1 MNPILSIVLV
11 VFFLFMNAF
20 FVIAEFSLVKVRR
33 SQIEMQVSKNAIGA
47 KQAKRVSDNVNAYL
61 SACQL
66 GITLASL
73 ALGWLG
79 EPAVS
84 ALIRPLL
91 VELGLSAAAIS
102 AIAVAVGFIIIT
114 ALHIIVGEL
123 IPKSMAIFNTERYAL
138 VTAPVLVVFYYMTWP
153 VMWLFNSITNGV
165 MKLTGHNTSE
175 EHDAYTDEEI
185 KILVDESYK
194 SGLIEESQYQYM
206 DNLFDLEE
214 TQVGDIMT
222 PRIDMV
228 CLYTDDTPEEKMA
241 VIAENMY
248 TRYPLCEEDKDNV
261 IAFVHIKDL
270 LLMDKGETSLPTR
283 PIEVV
288 PDSMPVPKLLKVFQK
303 KKTKI
308 AIVVDEHGGTAGLVT
323 LSDIMDDLLGPIDDE
338 YEHEDDEIQVLD
350 DHHLI
355 CDGGVALDDFI
366 KVSVINIDEEEEDSD
381 DYTTLSG
388 LIYGLMDRIPDEG
401 DKISVS
407 NWEFTIL
414 EMDAHRIVKI
424 EAEELPPQQEEDSE
438 AEKKE
443 D

>member
-1 MNPILSIVLV
+1 
-11 VFFLFMNAF
+11 
-20 FVIAEFSLVKVRR
+20 
-33 SQIEMQVSKNAIGA
+33 
-47 KQAKRVSDNVNAYL
+47 
-61 SACQL
+61 
-66 GITLASL
+66 
-73 ALGWLG
+73 
-79 EPAVS
+79 
-84 ALIRPLL
+84 
-91 VELGLSAAAIS
+91 
-102 AIAVAVGFIIIT
+102 
-114 ALHIIVGEL
+114 
-123 IPKSMAIFNTERYAL
+123 
-138 VTAPVLVVFYYMTWP
+138 
-153 VMWLFNSITNGV
+153 
-165 MKLTGHNTSE
+165 
-175 EHDAYTDEEI
+175 
-185 KILVDESYK
+185 
-194 SGLIEESQYQYM
+194 
-206 DNLFDLEE
+206 
-214 TQVGDIMT
+214 
-222 PRIDMV
+222 
-228 CLYTDDTPEEKMA
+228 
-241 VIAENMY
+241 
-248 TRYPLCEEDKDNV
+248 
-261 IAFVHIKDL
+261 
-270 LLMDKGETSLPTR
+270 MDKGETSLPTR

-366 KVSVINIDEEEEDSD
+366 KVSGINIDEEEEDSD